1 MNEQN
6 INWQQFLQPYELA
19 VNGFI
24 LKLESIKKQYILAG
38 QKNPIESVYGRVKSP
53 KSIIAK
59 LQRMN
64 MDFSEIRNLTDI
76 GGIRITCKYVQEVYE
91 IFDLLKARKD
101 IEIFWIK
108 DYIENPKPSG
118 YRSLHI
124 IAKYNAETID
134 GRLPINIEFQIRTLS
149 MHLWASIEHSLK
161 YKYYRNIPENI
172 KLRLIE
178 ASRIALD
185 LDLEMSKIKQDM
197 NNLDTKEEGKEFR
210 DDYLDFDFDFDFDI
224 DLVDNKKSY

>member
-91 IFDLLKARKD
+91 IFDLLKSRKD

>member
-1 MNEQN
+1 MNEQT
-6 INWQQFLQPYELA
+6 INWPQFLQPYEQA

-38 QKNPIESVYGRVKSP
+38 KKNPIESVYGRVKSP
-53 KSIIAK
+53 KSIVAK

-64 MDFSEIRNLTDI
+64 MEFDEIRNLSDI
-76 GGIRITCKYVQEVYE
+76 GGVRIICKYVQEVYE
-91 IFDLLKARKD
+91 IFELLKSRKD

-134 GRLPINIEFQIRTLS
+134 GRLPINVEFQIRTFSVL
-149 MHLWASIEHSLK
+149 L
-161 YKYYRNIPENI
+161 
-172 KLRLIE
+172 
-178 ASRIALD
+178 
-185 LDLEMSKIKQDM
+185 
-197 NNLDTKEEGKEFR
+197 
-210 DDYLDFDFDFDFDI
+210 
-224 DLVDNKKSY
+224 

>member
-1 MNEQN
+1 MNQQT
-6 INWQQFLQPYELA
+6 INWQEFLQTYELA
-19 VNGFI
+19 VNGFV

-38 QKNPIESVYGRVKSP
+38 LKNPIESVSGRVKTP
-53 KSIIAK
+53 KSIVEK
-59 LQRMN
+59 LKRMN
-64 MDFSEIRNLTDI
+64 MSFDEIRNLSDI
-76 GGIRITCKYVQEVYE
+76 GGIRITCKYIQEVYQ

-124 IAKYNAETID
+124 IAKYNAETIN
-134 GRLPINIEFQIRTLS
+134 GRIPINVEFQIRTLA
-149 MHLWASIEHSLK
+149 MHLWGSIEHSLK

-178 ASRIALD
+178 ASRIAYD
-185 LDLEMSKIKQDM
+185 LDLEMSKIKLEMDQ
-197 NNLDTKEEGKEFR
+197 LDAVEERAEEYDESLFE
-210 DDYLDFDFDFDFDI
+210 FDFD
-224 DLVDNKKSY
+224 

>member
-1 MNEQN
+1 MNEQT
-6 INWQQFLQPYELA
+6 INWPQFLQPYEQA

-38 QKNPIESVYGRVKSP
+38 EKNPIESVYGRVKSP

-64 MDFSEIRNLTDI
+64 MDFDEIRNLTDI
-76 GGIRITCKYVQEVYE
+76 GGVRITCKYVQEVYE
-91 IFDLLKARKD
+91 IFDLLKSRKD

-118 YRSLHI
+118 YRSLHV

-134 GRLPINIEFQIRTLS
+134 GRIPINVEFQIRTLS

-161 YKYYRNIPENI
+161 YKYYRNIPEN
-172 KLRLIE
+172 LIE
-178 ASRIALD
+178 AIIL
-185 LDLEMSKIKQDM
+185 L
-197 NNLDTKEEGKEFR
+197 T
-210 DDYLDFDFDFDFDI
+210 
-224 DLVDNKKSY
+224 

>member
-1 MNEQN
+1 MNEQT
-6 INWQQFLQPYELA
+6 INWPQFLQPYEQA

-38 QKNPIESVYGRVKSP
+38 QKNPIESVHGRVKSP
-53 KSIIAK
+53 KSIVAK

-64 MDFSEIRNLTDI
+64 MEFDDIRNLSDI
-76 GGIRITCKYVQEVYE
+76 GGVRIICKYVQEVYE
-91 IFDLLKARKD
+91 IFELLKSRKD

-124 IAKYNAETID
+124 IAKYNAETIE
-134 GRLPINIEFQIRTLS
+134 GRLPINVEFQIRTLS

-178 ASRIALD
+178 ASRIAYD

-197 NNLDTKEEGKEFR
+197 NSLDDKEETHEYH
-210 DDYLDFDFDFDFDI
+210 DDYFDFDFDFDFDY
-224 DLVDNKKSY
+224 DN

>member
-1 MNEQN
+1 MKAET
-6 INWQQFLQPYELA
+6 INWAQFLQPYEQA

-38 QKNPIESVYGRVKSP
+38 EKNPIESVYGRVKSP

-64 MDFSEIRNLTDI
+64 MDFDEIRNLTDI
-76 GGIRITCKYVQEVYE
+76 GGVRITCKYVQEVYE
-91 IFDLLKARKD
+91 IFDLLKSRKD

-118 YRSLHI
+118 YRSLHV

-134 GRLPINIEFQIRTLS
+134 GRIPINVEFQIRTLS

-178 ASRIALD
+178 ASRIAYD
-185 LDLEMSKIKQDM
+185 LDVEMSKIKIEMDE
-197 NNLDTKEEGKEFR
+197 LDVVEERGEYDESLFE
-210 DDYLDFDFDFDFDI
+210 FDFED
-224 DLVDNKKSY
+224 KE

>member
-1 MNEQN
+1 MNQQT
-6 INWQQFLQPYELA
+6 INWQEFLQTYELA
-19 VNGFI
+19 VNGFV

-38 QKNPIESVYGRVKSP
+38 LKNPIESVSGRVKTP
-53 KSIIAK
+53 KSIVEK
-59 LQRMN
+59 LKRMN
-64 MDFSEIRNLTDI
+64 MRFDEIRNLSDI
-76 GGIRITCKYVQEVYE
+76 GGIRITCKYIQEVYQ

-124 IAKYNAETID
+124 IAKYNAETIN
-134 GRLPINIEFQIRTLS
+134 GRIPINVEFQIRTLA
-149 MHLWASIEHSLK
+149 MHLWGSIEHSLK

-178 ASRIALD
+178 ASRIAYD
-185 LDLEMSKIKQDM
+185 LDVEMSKIKQEMDS
-197 NNLDTKEEGKEFR
+197 LDIQEERPEY
-210 DDYLDFDFDFDFDI
+210 DDSLFEFDFDYTYDEK
-224 DLVDNKKSY
+224 N

>member
-1 MNEQN
+1 MNQQT
-6 INWQQFLQPYELA
+6 INWQEFLQTYELA
-19 VNGFI
+19 VNGFV

-38 QKNPIESVYGRVKSP
+38 LKNPIESVSGRVKTP
-53 KSIIAK
+53 KSIVEK
-59 LQRMN
+59 LKRMN
-64 MDFSEIRNLTDI
+64 MSFDEIRNLSDI
-76 GGIRITCKYVQEVYE
+76 GGIRITCKYIQEVYQ

-124 IAKYNAETID
+124 IAKYNAETIN
-134 GRLPINIEFQIRTLS
+134 GRIPINVEFQIRTLA
-149 MHLWASIEHSLK
+149 MHLWGSIEHSLK

-178 ASRIALD
+178 ASRIAYD
-185 LDLEMSKIKQDM
+185 LDVEMSKIKQEMDS
-197 NNLDTKEEGKEFR
+197 LDIQEERPEY
-210 DDYLDFDFDFDFDI
+210 DDSLFEFDFDYTYDEK
-224 DLVDNKKSY
+224 N

>member
-1 MNEQN
+1 MNEQT
-6 INWQQFLQPYELA
+6 INWPQFLQPYEQA

-38 QKNPIESVYGRVKSP
+38 LKNPIESVSGRVKTP
-53 KSIIAK
+53 KSIVEK
-59 LQRMN
+59 LKRMN
-64 MDFSEIRNLTDI
+64 MSFDEIRNLSDI
-76 GGIRITCKYVQEVYE
+76 GGIRITCKYIQEVYQ

-124 IAKYNAETID
+124 IAKYNAETIN
-134 GRLPINIEFQIRTLS
+134 GRIPINVEFQIRTLA
-149 MHLWASIEHSLK
+149 MHLWGSIEHSLK

-178 ASRIALD
+178 ASRIAYD
-185 LDLEMSKIKQDM
+185 LDVEMSKIKQEMDS
-197 NNLDTKEEGKEFR
+197 LDIQEERPEY
-210 DDYLDFDFDFDFDI
+210 DDSLFEFDFDYTYDEK
-224 DLVDNKKSY
+224 N

>member
-1 MNEQN
+1 MNEQT
-6 INWQQFLQPYELA
+6 INWPQFLQPYEQA

-64 MDFSEIRNLTDI
+64 MDFEEIRNLTDI

-91 IFDLLKARKD
+91 IFDLLKSRKD

-178 ASRIALD
+178 ASRIAYD
-185 LDLEMSKIKQDM
+185 LDLEMSKIKIEMDE
-197 NNLDTKEEGKEFR
+197 LDVAEEREEYDESMFE
-210 DDYLDFDFDFDFDI
+210 FDFE
-224 DLVDNKKSY
+224 

>member
-1 MNEQN
+1 MNVQT
-6 INWQQFLQPYELA
+6 INWPQFLQPYEQA

-38 QKNPIESVYGRVKSP
+38 EKNPIESVYGRVKSP

-64 MDFSEIRNLTDI
+64 MDFDEIRNLTDI
-76 GGIRITCKYVQEVYE
+76 GGVRITCKYVQEVYE
-91 IFDLLKARKD
+91 IFDLLKSRKD

-118 YRSLHI
+118 YRSLHV

-134 GRLPINIEFQIRTLS
+134 GRIPINVEFQIRTLS

-178 ASRIALD
+178 ASRIAYD

-197 NNLDTKEEGKEFR
+197 NSLDNKEER
-210 DDYLDFDFDFDFDI
+210 TVYHDDYYDFDFDFDFDI
-224 DLVDNKKSY
+224 DN

>member
-1 MNEQN
+1 MNQQT
-6 INWQQFLQPYELA
+6 INWQEFLQTYELA
-19 VNGFI
+19 VNGFV

-38 QKNPIESVYGRVKSP
+38 LKNPIENVSGRVKTP
-53 KSIIAK
+53 KSIVEK
-59 LQRMN
+59 LKRMN
-64 MDFSEIRNLTDI
+64 MSFDEIRNLSDI
-76 GGIRITCKYVQEVYE
+76 GGIRITCKYIQEVYQ

-124 IAKYNAETID
+124 IAKYNAETIN
-134 GRLPINIEFQIRTLS
+134 GRIPINVEFQIRTLA
-149 MHLWASIEHSLK
+149 MHLWGSIEHSLK

-178 ASRIALD
+178 ASRIAYD
-185 LDLEMSKIKQDM
+185 LDVEMSKIKQEMDS
-197 NNLDTKEEGKEFR
+197 LDIQEERPEY
-210 DDYLDFDFDFDFDI
+210 DDSLFEFDFDYTYDEK
-224 DLVDNKKSY
+224 N